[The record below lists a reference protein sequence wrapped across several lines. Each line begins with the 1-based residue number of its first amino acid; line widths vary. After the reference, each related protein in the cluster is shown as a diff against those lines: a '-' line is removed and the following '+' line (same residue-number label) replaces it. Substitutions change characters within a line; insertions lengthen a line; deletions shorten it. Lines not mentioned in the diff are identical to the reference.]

1 MSTLRLF
8 IWIKECLEIDLFIS
22 DFFHKG
28 EIKDKKG
35 ISIYANKNETTSEGC
50 FSFEDMIIMII
61 LKTSK
66 VR

>member
-1 MSTLRLF
+1 MSEIFLF
-8 IWIKECLEIDLFIS
+8 TRAKGRKRNKE
-22 DFFHKG
+22 
-28 EIKDKKG
+28 KKER

>member
-1 MSTLRLF
+1 MKKR
-8 IWIKECLEIDLFIS
+8 
-22 DFFHKG
+22 